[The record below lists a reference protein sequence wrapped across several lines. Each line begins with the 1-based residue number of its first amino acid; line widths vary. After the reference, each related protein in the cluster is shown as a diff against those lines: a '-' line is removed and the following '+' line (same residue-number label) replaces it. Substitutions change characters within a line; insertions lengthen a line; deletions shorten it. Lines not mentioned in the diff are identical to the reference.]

1 MVSVEETH
9 LTRKQFEVLKL
20 RLEGKSLAQIARK
33 LGTSRSNISRISRIA
48 KLNVEKARNTLKLI
62 GTVKWPVRVDARVG
76 ANVYE
81 VSERVFRRADERG
94 IKIAHNYAE
103 LVRLITETL
112 GRKNIKRRKVLRNFT
127 VVISGE
133 GRVEII

>member
-1 MVSVEETH
+1 
-9 LTRKQFEVLKL
+9 
-20 RLEGKSLAQIARK
+20 
-33 LGTSRSNISRISRIA
+33 
-48 KLNVEKARNTLKLI
+48 VEKARNTLKLI